1 MSGLTSDGREWS
13 VDEDRMPMANTDARR
28 VLVVDDERV
37 IADTLAQIFVNAGYD
52 ALAVYSAEEA
62 LRLIG
67 DFFWSPDLAILDVQL
82 PGMNG
87 IDLAIRL
94 NAEYPTCRL
103 TLFSGETATTE
114 LVERAL
120 GNGHRFNVLAKPIH
134 PLELLGLASGPVP
147 ES

>member
-1 MSGLTSDGREWS
+1 MSQ
-13 VDEDRMPMANTDARR
+13 TDANARK

-52 ALAVYSAEEA
+52 ALAVYSAEEG
-62 LRLIG
+62 LRLIT
-67 DFFWSPDLAILDVQL
+67 DFHWIPDLAILDVHL

-103 TLFSGETATTE
+103 TLFSGETATAE

-120 GNGHRFNVLAKPIH
+120 GNGHRFEVLGKPVH
-134 PLELLGLASGPVP
+134 PSELLELASKPLPG
-147 ES
+147 S